1 VDILAYIHSNKFITT
16 KLFHQK
22 FHPKHSLW
30 TACIHLNRLV
40 EKGLVLRFR
49 NLPNEDSFYCLTR
62 PSLRHLSGLAR
73 ILISPEVRS
82 PRINLFEREHDKRVL
97 ATRIQIEEAGGLE
110 GLTWLSDYEMH
121 IPTQSAHPIRL
132 NPPTKSDPKRPPNPT
147 ESAHPVVAFL
157 KG

>member
-1 VDILAYIHSNKFITT
+1 MRPEAQSLHNEGLLALDPRDVDILAYIHSNKFITT

-110 GLTWLSDYEMH
+110 GLTWLADYEMH
-121 IPTQSAHPIRL
+121 IRRKAPTQS
-132 NPPTKSDPKRPPNPT
+132 D
-147 ESAHPVVAFL
+147 
-157 KG
+157 